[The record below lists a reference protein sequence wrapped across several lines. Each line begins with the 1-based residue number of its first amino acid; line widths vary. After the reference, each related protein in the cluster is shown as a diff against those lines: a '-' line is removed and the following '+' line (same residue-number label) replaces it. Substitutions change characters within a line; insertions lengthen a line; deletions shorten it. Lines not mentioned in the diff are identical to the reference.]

1 MHPLKQIVV
10 TSIMSK
16 CLLGFLSDLFVL
28 QTQLEKQIDIF
39 FFFFS
44 FWRSKLKVLKWQSP
58 FPRIS
63 GILSFGGSRDWVP
76 TFCRNYWCVGHSFM
90 EPRRSRTNPFN
101 GLVFPCGPLTYWS
114 TTLAISIW
122 VEGLLGLMFWLSSLE
137 WTYKVK
143 DYNVWRIVDSFFFL
157 KIHSAIWEGEF

>member
-1 MHPLKQIVV
+1 MFVWLSFGSVCV
-10 TSIMSK
+10 TDTIGK
-16 CLLGFLSDLFVL
+16 TDRF
-28 QTQLEKQIDIF
+28 F

-63 GILSFGGSRDWVP
+63 GILSFGGSRDWVS

-90 EPRRSRTNPFN
+90 EPRRSWTNPFN